1 MGVVVVYDAEITL
14 RKRDGRPSPIIGF
27 GEFCQFLERVEQLP
41 EKSRVLLDMGDVHF
55 AHPSGMAPLVANVRR
70 LTERGGLVDLVLP
83 EDEFLASY
91 FKKAGWIDGLE
102 GTHLPLRLG
111 GPRDTYIPLVS
122 YSTHEELNPIIN
134 EALRHFSRRFS
145 FQRGVLDGLEWA
157 LNEVADN
164 VLIHSGGARGWL
176 QLAQQPSK
184 GLIEIVVADCGR
196 GILNSLRE
204 GHPEIKD
211 DEAALELAIEKG
223 VTRNPNVGQGNGL
236 AGTLRIAMAAKGYVN
251 LYSGAGLLRF
261 LQPGVEESSQHSRS
275 SQNGDTGRLY
285 TQQAPF
291 LQGTVITL
299 TLPTTKEID
308 VASALWGRTT
318 TTMFET
324 EYVSESGQ
332 EIIFQVARE
341 ASGFGNRPSAMPLRN
356 AVENLLRQF
365 PSQKLIVDFSGVN
378 LVSASFADEF
388 VARLAKSLGI
398 VTFFQRVSI
407 VGMNDLVRRTMDAVI
422 EQRLKA

>member
-1 MGVVVVYDAEITL
+1 MAYNAEITL
-14 RKRDGRPSPIIGF
+14 RKKDGRSSSIIGF
-27 GEFCQFLERVEQLP
+27 VEFCQFVERVEQLP
-41 EKSRVLLDMGDVHF
+41 EKSQVLLNMSEVHF
-55 AHPSGMAPLVANVRR
+55 AHPSGMAPLVAYIRH
-70 LTERGGLVDLVLP
+70 LTERGGQVDLVLP
-83 EDEFLASY
+83 EDDFLASY
-91 FKKAGWIDGLE
+91 FMKAGWIDGLE
-102 GTHLPLRLG
+102 GSYLPLKIG
-111 GPRDTYIPLVS
+111 GPKETYIPLVS
-122 YSTHEELNPIIN
+122 YSSHEELNPIIN

-145 FQRGVLDGLEWA
+145 FQKGVLDGLEWA

-184 GLIEIVVADCGR
+184 GLIEIVVVDCGR

-211 DEAALELAIEKG
+211 DEAAVQLAVEKG
-223 VTRNPNVGQGNGL
+223 VTRNPNIGQGNGL
-236 AGTLRIAMAAKGYVN
+236 AGTLRIAIAAEGYVN
-251 LYSGAGLLRF
+251 LYSGAGLLRY
-261 LQPGVEESSQHSRS
+261 LQPSSDESQGNRRGD
-275 SQNGDTGRLY
+275 QNNKNGRLF
-285 TQQAPF
+285 TQLAPYF
-291 LQGTVITL
+291 QGTVLTL

-308 VASALWGRTT
+308 VANALWGRTT
-318 TTMFET
+318 TSMFET
-324 EYVSESGQ
+324 EYVSESGHD
-332 EIIFQVARE
+332 IVYRVANE
-341 ASGFGNRPSAMPLRN
+341 ASGFGNRPSAMPLRY

-365 PSQKLIVDFSGVN
+365 PNQKLIVDFSDVN

-388 VARLAKSLGI
+388 IARLAKSLGI